1 MATLTAWKFPTVDGA
16 DQAVSTLANLQKEQL
31 ITVQDVAT
39 VSWPVGKKAPKTREH
54 HSLAGPGALGGAFW
68 GLLFG
73 LLFFVPILGL
83 AVGAGIGALA
93 GSMTHYGISDDFI
106 NKVRSEVTPGTSA
119 LFALTSFAVFD
130 RVEDAFKG
138 SGATLITSNLSKE
151 QEDELRKE
159 FAE

>member
-1 MATLTAWKFPTVDGA
+1 MATLTAWKFPVLRADPRPGRRSGHWRTGRVDG
-16 DQAVSTLANLQKEQL
+16 
-31 ITVQDVAT
+31 
-39 VSWPVGKKAPKTREH
+39 
-54 HSLAGPGALGGAFW
+54 SLW
-68 GLLFG
+68 
-73 LLFFVPILGL
+73 V
-83 AVGAGIGALA
+83 
-93 GSMTHYGISDDFI
+93 SDDII
-106 NKVRSEVTPGTSA
+106 NTVRSEVTPGTSA